1 MCAAWKA
8 SVGMTECANIFVTC
22 CLLVTMLNEHIKLT
36 ALLWIQNPNLN
47 LTLKLLSWIMK
58 LNYCIENQHIW
69 VNGSVHEEFV
79 QSNKLN
85 PAELI

>member
-1 MCAAWKA
+1 
-8 SVGMTECANIFVTC
+8 
-22 CLLVTMLNEHIKLT
+22 
-36 ALLWIQNPNLN
+36 
-47 LTLKLLSWIMK
+47 MK